1 MTKQDILSTLKQL
14 TKHKRLLWLLVALV
28 IFGLAATIFIGL
40 TIESS
45 ELRIITHY
53 TAYGSTHFYRDQ
65 WTYLI
70 AFAVFIVI
78 TAVLGIGIALKLLRQ
93 DREPLALLYG
103 WVSIGLVVLTLVTYI
118 HIIRFI

>member
-1 MTKQDILSTLKQL
+1 MMKQHILSTLKQL
-14 TKHKRLLWLLVALV
+14 TKHKRLLWLLVLV
-28 IFGLAATIFIGL
+28 VVFGLAATIFVGL

-70 AFAVFIVI
+70 AFAVFIVM
-78 TAVLGIGIALKLLRQ
+78 TVALGVGVALKLLRQ

-103 WVSIGLVVLTLVTYI
+103 WVSIGLIALTLVTYI
-118 HIIRFI
+118 HLVRFM

>member
-1 MTKQDILSTLKQL
+1 MKQHILSTLKQL
-14 TKHKRLLWLLVALV
+14 TKHKRLLWLLVVLV
-28 IFGLAATIFIGL
+28 VFGLATTIFVGL

-70 AFAVFIVI
+70 AFAVFIVM
-78 TAVLGIGIALKLLRQ
+78 TVALGAGVALKLLRQ

-103 WVSIGLVVLTLVTYI
+103 WVSIGLIALALVTYI
-118 HIIRFI
+118 HLVRFM

>member
-1 MTKQDILSTLKQL
+1 MMKQHILSTLKQL
-14 TKHKRLLWLLVALV
+14 TKHKRLLWLLVV
-28 IFGLAATIFIGL
+28 VVVFGLAATIFVGL

-70 AFAVFIVI
+70 AFAVFIV
-78 TAVLGIGIALKLLRQ
+78 TTVALGVGVALKLLRQ

-103 WVSIGLVVLTLVTYI
+103 WVSIGLIALTLVTYI
-118 HIIRFI
+118 HLVRFM